1 MQKIHAD
8 TITPCKQRISQDNG
22 NNELNNDILYV
33 LYHCF
38 LFHLLQ

>member
-1 MQKIHAD
+1 MQNIHAD
-8 TITPCKQRISQDNG
+8 AITSCKQRISRDSG
-22 NNELNNDILYV
+22 NNELHNDIFYV